1 MSPTPPPVYGIRQ
14 KFRRKFL
21 RQPLQENSP
30 RRKRKRKG
38 THLNKSFQGKSKAFS
53 HLGHVFAITA
63 TILGSG
69 LAILWFAQPNPIDVA
84 VQIAKPGKIEA
95 TVINTRAGTVE
106 ACQRT
111 KLSTITGGRIDYL
124 GIAEGDRVQAGQVL
138 MRLWQGDL
146 LASQAVAKARLVAA
160 RQRQRESCAL
170 ATQAGK
176 EAVRQEELVRN
187 NFVSS
192 NAGEKTRAEADA
204 RHAACASAEAETE
217 TSARQLESISADL
230 DRTVIVAPFDGT
242 IAKINGELGEIST
255 PSPTGIAMP
264 PAIDLID
271 DSCLYVKAPMDEVDA
286 PKIQFGQPVRISVEA
301 HKGKYY
307 TGTVRRVAPYITA
320 LEKQARTVDV
330 DIAFA
335 NPEEARGL
343 LVGYSAD
350 VEIVLASKPDALLIP
365 VNALRKDNKVL
376 ILSSNGVI
384 LERAVATGIANWEQ
398 IEITSGLKPGER
410 VIISPNQTGLVLGAR
425 ARVKTN

>member
-1 MSPTPPPVYGIRQ
+1 MLRP
-14 KFRRKFL
+14 FL
-21 RQPLQENSP
+21 KIPLSLP
-30 RRKRKRKG
+30 LRLRG
-38 THLNKSFQGKSKAFS
+38 TH
-53 HLGHVFAITA
+53 V
-63 TILGSG
+63 
-69 LAILWFAQPNPIDVA
+69 LAIAATVLGCGLVILSFARSKPVDVT
-84 VQIAKPGKIEA
+84 VQVAKLGKIEA

-111 KLSTITGGRIDYL
+111 RLSTITGGRIDYL
-124 GIAEGDRVQAGQVL
+124 GVAEGDRVKAGQVL

-146 LASQAVAKARLVAA
+146 LASQAVARARQIAA
-160 RQRQRESCAL
+160 SQRQREACAI
-170 ATQAGK
+170 AAQAGK
-176 EAVRQEELVRN
+176 EAKRQEELVRN

-230 DRTVIVAPFDGT
+230 DRTVIIAPFDGT

-271 DSCLYVKAPMDEVDA
+271 DSCLYVKVPMDEADA
-286 PKIQFGQPVRISVEA
+286 PKIQFGQLGRISVEA
-301 HKGKYY
+301 IKGKHF

-330 DIAFA
+330 DIDFA

-350 VEIVLASKPDALLIP
+350 VEIVLASNPKALLIP
-365 VNALRKDNKVL
+365 VTALRKDGKVFVL
-376 ILSSNGVI
+376 GGNGI
-384 LERAVATGIANWEQ
+384 IAERAVTAGIANWEQ
-398 IEITSGLKPGER
+398 VEITSGLKPGER
-410 VIISPNQTGLVLGAR
+410 VIVSSNHAELVPGAR
-425 ARVKTN
+425 ARLKTNTR